1 MKWSEIAYKL
11 RIKRSVQEL
20 MKIINLWINETDKLI
35 IITKN
40 RSLWL
45 LLVKGYYYNY

>member
-35 IITKN
+35 
-40 RSLWL
+40 
-45 LLVKGYYYNY
+45 